1 MANPDSIPFR
11 DVIDTLRLG
20 LMIADKSHRI
30 IYANSAVSAIAD
42 VDIEQLVGKNV
53 IDNCAE
59 KPIVH
64 LHAPYCSALESLE
77 PEVFQCSYTSPSGR
91 TMLLK
96 ICMTPQIEH
105 NEYSRMICTVEDV
118 TEFKQAE
125 EIAQN
130 ALQFQ
135 KALMDTVPSPIF
147 YKDANKRYLGGNKA
161 FEEYLGL
168 SPEQFVGKTVY
179 DIAPKALAD
188 IYDKTD
194 RELLSNGGIQTY
206 EAAVAHADGSRMD
219 VIFNKTVLT
228 NSAGEV
234 TGLIGVMVDIS
245 KRKAVEEALRAS
257 EQQSEKLA
265 SLLQLM
271 CDNVPD
277 MIWAKNLGKQYI
289 FANKAMCEQLLMAHD
304 VAEPLGK
311 TDLFF
316 AQREREKHPDNPQW
330 HTFGELCQDTDTITL
345 ERGAPSIFEESG
357 NVQGRYLCL
366 EVYKAPFHDENG
378 NVIGTVGA
386 GRDITKR
393 KRFEAELNR
402 HRDHLE
408 ELVFERTRELT
419 LARDDAEAANRAK
432 SIFLATM
439 SHELRTPMNGV
450 MGMIDLALHRATDP
464 QQTDWLNK
472 GMRSAKHLLDVINS
486 ILDIS
491 KIEAER
497 LVLEEKPFF
506 LTQVLEDALQMQIDA
521 AQAKGLTL
529 SHHIAPELH
538 HLLLGDRTRLEQ
550 VLINYVGNAIK
561 FSEHGE
567 IVVNARILEED
578 PLSLMLR
585 IEVSDQ
591 GIGISPEQQEKL
603 FNAFTQAD
611 GSMTRKYGGTGLGLA
626 ISRRIARLMGGDT
639 GVSSELGKGST
650 FWATV
655 RLKKGK
661 ETSVA
666 IQPPIDAKALIRLRH
681 PGLRILVVDDDP
693 VNLEIARL
701 QLELADLIVDTA
713 EDGLEALAK
722 VEQTPY
728 EVIFMDMQMPNLN
741 GLEATQRIRQLPECR
756 SIPIIAL
763 TANAFAEDKER
774 CFNIGMNE
782 VLVKPFDPEILFSTL
797 LRALNRGD
805 DPPPFSNSTHSAK
818 DAS

>member
-11 DVIDTLRLG
+11 DVIETLRLG

-30 IYANSAVSAIAD
+30 IYANSAITAIAD
-42 VDIEQLVGKNV
+42 IDTAQLVGKNV
-53 IDNCAE
+53 IDDCTE
-59 KPIVH
+59 KPISQ
-64 LHAPYCSALESLE
+64 LHGPYCRALESLA
-77 PEVFQCSYTSPSGR
+77 PEVFQCAYTSPSGR
-91 TMLLK
+91 QMLLK
-96 ICMTPQIEH
+96 ISMTPQIERD
-105 NEYSRMICTVEDV
+105 EYSRMICSIEDV

-147 YKDANKRYLGGNKA
+147 YKDADKRYLGGNKA
-161 FEEYLGL
+161 FEEYIGL
-168 SPEQFVGKTVY
+168 SPEQFVGKSVY

-194 RELLSNGGIQTY
+194 RELLSKGGIQTY
-206 EAAVAHADGSRMD
+206 EAAVARADGRRMD

-228 NSAGEV
+228 DSAGTI
-234 TGLIGVMVDIS
+234 TGLIGVMIDITE
-245 KRKAVEEALRAS
+245 RKAAEEALRAS

-265 SLLQLM
+265 SLLRLM

-277 MIWAKNLGKQYI
+277 MIWAKNLDKQYI
-289 FANKAMCEQLLMAHD
+289 FANKAMCKQLLMAHD
-304 VAEPLGK
+304 IAEPLGK

-316 AQREREKHPDNPQW
+316 AQREREKHPENPEW

-357 NVQGRYLCL
+357 NVQGQYLCL

-393 KRFEAELNR
+393 KRFEAELSR

-450 MGMIDLALHRATDP
+450 MGMIDLALHRAADP
-464 QQTDWLNK
+464 QQIDWLNK
-472 GMRSAKHLLDVINS
+472 GMRSAKHLLDVING

-497 LVLEEKPFF
+497 LVLEEKPF
-506 LTQVLEDALQMQIDA
+506 LLAQVFEDALQMQIDA
-521 AQAKGLTL
+521 AQAKGLAL
-529 SHHIAPELH
+529 SQRIAPELH
-538 HLLLGDRTRLEQ
+538 HLLLGDKTRIEQ
-550 VLINYVGNAIK
+550 ILVNYVGNAIK
-561 FSEHGE
+561 FSEHGD
-567 IVVNARILEED
+567 ITVNASVVEED
-578 PLSLMLR
+578 PYGVLLR
-585 IEVSDQ
+585 IEVADQ
-591 GIGISPEQQEKL
+591 GIGITPEQQEKL

-639 GVSSELGKGST
+639 GVTSEFGIGST
-650 FWATV
+650 FWATA
-655 RLKKGK
+655 RLKKCSEMPLAPKPLTDARSLVRQRYSGVRVL
-661 ETSVA
+661 VA
-666 IQPPIDAKALIRLRH
+666 
-681 PGLRILVVDDDP
+681 DDDP

-701 QLELADLIVDTA
+701 QLELAELIVDTA
-713 EDGLEALAK
+713 EDGAEAVAK

-756 SIPIIAL
+756 NIPIIAL

-797 LRALNRGD
+797 LRALNRIDGST
-805 DPPPFSNSTHSAK
+805 PFSNTTHSAK